1 MEKEQRRGIGFL
13 RSILS
18 GSGES
23 ANRLVNNENTENTL
37 EGNMI
42 RTMKK
47 NGKKGDVFSYEQSES
62 NGRPAIIFSRTRP
75 NGGVEEVSMIMLRS
89 GVQVGE
95 SGGFLDSIEVK
106 ESDCNRYRWFGRAI
120 EKEKNNISI
129 NKIKEEKESR
139 FRSGGNRPLNS
150 IV

>member
-1 MEKEQRRGIGFL
+1 
-13 RSILS
+13 
-18 GSGES
+18 
-23 ANRLVNNENTENTL
+23 
-37 EGNMI
+37 
-42 RTMKK
+42 
-47 NGKKGDVFSYEQSES
+47 
-62 NGRPAIIFSRTRP
+62 
-75 NGGVEEVSMIMLRS
+75 
-89 GVQVGE
+89 
-95 SGGFLDSIEVK
+95 LDSIEVK